1 MRPLRTTLCAL
12 VLAAAL
18 AACEARGLPA
28 PTPGDALPPASV
40 APAPT
45 GATLSVRLG
54 DRPDRRLQTVA
65 TTNKLRLTFKAADLP
80 TPATRDVD
88 LDAQGAGVAKDVPVG
103 ERRVVT
109 VRFLDGEGKEL
120 DGLHYSDVVD
130 IRPGPNHA
138 KLNDLSTAYGDVF
151 GYMLEKFP
159 EAAAAADLFN
169 IQSVVDSTIRSQNA
183 ASPRLLD
190 AAAIATVMKDA
201 TGKNLPAPDPA
212 WVARPGYIT
221 VGFLD
226 FAPNVP
232 VRVSVNDAMSAPVV
246 STRGEPVLVG
256 PLTPRSDPYKIT
268 ITPIVE
274 GETDL
279 VVQTFDTTVSQDRPL
294 SKFPSI
300 FFSTATPGEALPQ
313 RMGGGVGL
321 AMGGTMWMLGGLVQ
335 PTSDPPGIVETPR
348 VAAAETAFTFSRA
361 DKWKT
366 ANSLPNSYP
375 QFGGAV
381 AVDGAKVYT
390 FGGIRG
396 GLGMD
401 KVHVLDTAGNATA
414 DVLTAPMT
422 IDSSRYP
429 RSATVHLSLASAAK
443 VGDKIYVAGGFT
455 NIANRPDLPFELFTE
470 LLAFD
475 PAAGTFEQMP
485 PPGLGENLA
494 RAGMAG
500 AVVGTQWVLAGGYQ
514 AAEEPL
520 DLVSRFD
527 GNNWTNGAAMP
538 TPRSYAAAVAHGGKL
553 WVIGGEERKGLAS
566 RAVEVYDPATDAW
579 TKRAPLKT
587 PRAYPAAAVVKDA
600 AGKDKIVVAGGVYGI
615 HPDELALPIP
625 ADKVE
630 ELTP

>member
-1 MRPLRTTLCAL
+1 MRLVRSKLATL
-12 VLAAAL
+12 VLAASL
-18 AACEARGLPA
+18 AACDARAMPGPA
-28 PTPGDALPPASV
+28 APDAHRPPGS
-40 APAPT
+40 APAIAA
-45 GATLSVRLG
+45 ATLTLRLG
-54 DRPDRRLQTVA
+54 APQGRRLQAVA
-65 TTNKLRLTFKAADLP
+65 TTSKLRLTFQASDLP
-80 TPATRDVD
+80 TPVTRDVD
-88 LDAQGAGVAKDVPVG
+88 LDAQGTGVAKDVPLG

-109 VRFLDGEGKEL
+109 VRYLGGDGKEV
-120 DGLHYSDVVD
+120 DGLHYRVVVD
-130 IRPGPNHA
+130 IRPGPNQA
-138 KLNDLSTAYGDVF
+138 KLNDLSTAYGDVYA
-151 GYMLEKFP
+151 YMLEKFP
-159 EAAAAADLFN
+159 EAAEAADLFN
-169 IQSVVDSTIRSQNA
+169 IQSVVDSTITTQNA

-201 TGKNLPAPDPA
+201 TGKNLPAPKPE
-212 WVARPGYIT
+212 WVAKPGYLTI
-221 VGFLD
+221 GFLD

-232 VRVSVNDAMSAPVV
+232 VRVSVNDAISASVV

-256 PLTPRSDPYKIT
+256 PLAPRSEPYKIT

-279 VVQTFDTTVSQDRPL
+279 IPQTFDTTVSQDRPL

-300 FFSTATPGEALPQ
+300 FFSTATPGEPMPVRL
-313 RMGGGVGL
+313 GGGSGVATGD
-321 AMGGTMWMLGGLVQ
+321 TMWVLGGLVQ

-361 DKWKT
+361 AKWKT
-366 ANSLPNSYP
+366 ANALPATYP

-381 AVDGAKVYT
+381 ALDGAKVYT

-401 KVHVLDTAGNATA
+401 EVHVLDTTGSAKAQVA
-414 DVLTAPMT
+414 SAPMT
-422 IDSSRYP
+422 ISPARYP

-443 VGDKIYVAGGFT
+443 LGDKIFVAGGFT

-475 PAAGTFEQMP
+475 PAAGTFEQLP
-485 PPGLGENLA
+485 PEGLGEEGA

-520 DLVSRFD
+520 GMVSRFD
-527 GNNWTNGAAMP
+527 GGSWTNGALMP
-538 TPRSYAAAVAHGGKL
+538 TPRAYAAAVALGGKL
-553 WVIGGEERKGLAS
+553 WVIGGEERKGQAS
-566 RAVEVYDPATDAW
+566 RAVEVYDPATDVW

-587 PRAYPAAAVVKDA
+587 PRAYPAVAVVKDA
-600 AGKDKIVVAGGVYGI
+600 AGKDKIVVAGGVSGI